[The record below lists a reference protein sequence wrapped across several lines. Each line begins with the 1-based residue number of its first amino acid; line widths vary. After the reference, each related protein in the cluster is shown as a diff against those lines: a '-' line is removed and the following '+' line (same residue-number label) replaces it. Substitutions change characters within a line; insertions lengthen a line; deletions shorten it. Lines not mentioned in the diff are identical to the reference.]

1 MPCKCKRDEGI
12 RIELYPIN
20 KPYSSKVFIFASE
33 SERNEIF
40 IMRTKLVI
48 LSLCLC
54 FLPGLV
60 EGQEPAVKQLLG
72 LRMMKGASFSFMA
85 KEVGSGKVLYAY
97 DADRELTPASVLKLL
112 TSATVLELLGEDY
125 RYETV
130 LEYDGDIVNGTL
142 KGNLYIRGS
151 GDPTLGSS
159 HFVENRS
166 RYTPGQNTF
175 MPQWIQAL
183 TKAGVKRI
191 TGSVIADE
199 HIFDSEGIPMKWLR
213 EDMGSDYG
221 AGSYG
226 VSVFDNLYRLYL
238 NTGAPGSTP
247 EIRETVP
254 AMPAMRF
261 HNYLK
266 AASVRTDSCYIVG
279 GPFANE
285 RYLYGVIPANRERF
299 FIQGDIPDPA
309 LFLAQYTSDCLRAEG
324 ISVEGSPTCYRI
336 LSAENKW
343 VKRKRKALVIIWSP
357 TLREIVRIINERSH
371 NLFADALLKTIG
383 LRYATQPGEVISSM
397 GKGVEVVKA
406 YWREKGLDV
415 SSLQMYDG
423 CGLAATDKVTA
434 SFICDLLCYMGS
446 RSGQSDTFLASLP
459 KAGLEGS
466 VANFLKDS
474 SLQGKVLLKS
484 GGMSRVRSFAGYV
497 TKDGKQYAV
506 AVFVN
511 NYSGENRL
519 MLQHLEKLF
528 VSLF

>member
-1 MPCKCKRDEGI
+1 MNAPARAYPQKFLSLLLIKILKSEGK
-12 RIELYPIN
+12 E
-20 KPYSSKVFIFASE
+20 E
-33 SERNEIF
+33 F
-40 IMRTKLVI
+40 IMHTKLVI
-48 LSLCLC
+48 LSIYLC
-54 FLPGLV
+54 FWPALT
-60 EGQEPAVKQLLG
+60 GQNQPVKQLLG
-72 LRMMKGASFSFMA
+72 LRAMKGASFSFMA
-85 KEVGSGKVLYAY
+85 KETGSGEVLYAY
-97 DADRELTPASVLKLL
+97 DADRELTPASVLKLV
-112 TSATVLELLGEDY
+112 TSAAALELLGGDY

-130 LEYDGDIVNGTL
+130 LEYDGKITDGVL
-142 KGNLYIRGS
+142 EGNLYIRGS

-166 RYTPGQNTF
+166 RYTLGQNTF

-191 TGSVIADE
+191 TGPVIADE
-199 HIFDSEGIPMKWLR
+199 CIFDSEGVPMKWMR
-213 EDMGSDYG
+213 EDMGSYYG

-238 NTGAPGSTP
+238 NTGVPGSTP

-266 AASVRTDSCYIVG
+266 AASVRTDSCYITG

-299 FIQGDIPDPA
+299 LIQGDIPDPA

-324 ISVEGSPTCYRI
+324 IAVEGNATCYRI
-336 LSAENKW
+336 LSEENKW
-343 VKRKRKALVIIWSP
+343 VKHERKALTTTYSP

-371 NLFADALLKTIG
+371 NLFTDALLKTIG
-383 LRYATQPGEVISSM
+383 LQYTTRQGEVISSM
-397 GKGVEVVKA
+397 GKGIEVVKA

-423 CGLAATDKVTA
+423 CGLAAADKVTA
-434 SFICDLLCYMGS
+434 SFICDLLCYMAS
-446 RSGQSDTFLASLP
+446 RSGQSDAFPASLP
-459 KAGLEGS
+459 KAGMEGS
-466 VANFLKDS
+466 VANFLKGS
-474 SLQGKVLLKS
+474 SLQGKALLKS

-519 MLQHLEKLF
+519 MIRHLEKLF
-528 VSLF
+528 ISLF